1 MNNVVLIYRY
11 IRRYSTLNTFFAIKK
26 VSKGPGVFFEEGGEI
41 FFLGE

>member
-26 VSKGPGVFFEEGGEI
+26 VSKSVDTAQI
-41 FFLGE
+41 W